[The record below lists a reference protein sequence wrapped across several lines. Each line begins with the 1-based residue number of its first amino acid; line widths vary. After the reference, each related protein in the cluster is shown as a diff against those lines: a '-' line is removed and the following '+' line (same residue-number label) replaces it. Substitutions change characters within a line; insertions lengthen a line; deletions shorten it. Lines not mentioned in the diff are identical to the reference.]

1 MTIALIII
9 AYAIICLIE
18 VPSLV
23 KKGYWRELFIFIA
36 FLLPALTLSL
46 LQGAEVDLPQ
56 IVPAINTLMG
66 ELFPNL
72 IPK

>member
-1 MTIALIII
+1 MVIVLIVI

-18 VPSLV
+18 VPPLV

-56 IVPAINTLMG
+56 IVPTINILMG

-72 IPK
+72 ISK